1 MKNLRIKKLDL
12 YMLKNFLGLFLM
24 TFFICAFILLM
35 QFMWM
40 HVKDLVGKG
49 IGLSILAEFFIYA
62 FCSVVP
68 LALPL
73 AILLASLMSF
83 GNLGER
89 FELTAMKSAG
99 ISLYR
104 IMRPLIF
111 TVALI
116 SCGAFYFSNN
126 VLPVSQTKLWAL
138 IFSLRQK
145 SPEMEIPEG
154 EFYDG
159 IPGYNLYVSHKD
171 HKTAML
177 YDMMI
182 YDYSEGFQNAK
193 LMVADSGKIYF
204 TEDKK
209 YLILKL
215 FNGESFENLD
225 QQQTR
230 ATDSRQR
237 IPYRR
242 ETYSMKSIMIDF
254 STEFERF
261 DESILQDQHVAKNVS
276 QLMESIDS
284 VKVLAHERSREQAT
298 EMINTK
304 YFGRDRRTPQEMP
317 ALEEEQRETHDIDS
331 LMASLLPHQRVT
343 AMQVALDKAKAQAD
357 QFEYNAILLDEFKRY
372 VRKHEVE
379 LHRKFT
385 LAFAC
390 LIFFFIGAPLGAIIR
405 KGGMGAPVVISV
417 VMFIIYYIIDN
428 TGYKMAREALWPCWA
443 GMWLSS
449 FVLLPIGVFLT
460 YKATHDSALF
470 NPEAWIKIWEQGCRK
485 LRRALAP
492 VRRRLEPYTRP
503 IRRKLRPYWLRIKA
517 FFAPLMRR
525 IQAIRER
532 REQRRKLRELER
544 QTQ

>member
-1 MKNLRIKKLDL
+1 MNFRLKKLDV

-49 IGLSILAEFFIYA
+49 IELSILAEFFIYA
-62 FCSVVP
+62 FCTVVP

-99 ISLYR
+99 ISLFR
-104 IMRPLIF
+104 IMRPLI
-111 TVALI
+111 VAVGLV
-116 SCGAFYFSNN
+116 SCGAFFFSNN

-154 EFYDG
+154 EFYAG
-159 IPGYNLYVSHKD
+159 IPGYNIFVDHKD
-171 HKTAML
+171 HQTAML

-193 LMVADSGKIYF
+193 LMVADSGRLYF
-204 TEDKK
+204 TADKK

-215 FNGESFENLD
+215 YSGESFENLD
-225 QQQTR
+225 QQQAK
-230 ATDSRQR
+230 ATDTKKR

-242 ETYSMKSIMIDF
+242 ETYSMKSIMINF
-254 STEFERF
+254 STEFERL
-261 DESILQDQHVAKNVS
+261 DESILQDQHVSKNVV
-276 QLMESIDS
+276 QLVESIDS
-284 VKVLAHERSREQAT
+284 VRVLAHERSRTQSED
-298 EMINTK
+298 MLNNK
-304 YFGRDRRTPQEMP
+304 YFARDRKSPRVLDP
-317 ALEEEQRETHDIDS
+317 LVEETKDNYDIDS
-331 LMASLLPHQRVT
+331 LYLTLPPRNRVQ
-343 AMQVALDKAKAQAD
+343 AMQVALDKAKAMAD
-357 QFEYNAILLDEFKRY
+357 QFEYNAIMLDEFKRY

-470 NPEAWIKIWEQGCRK
+470 NPEAWIKMWEDFSRKMRPFIRKALVRMKPLIRFLTPFWSKLQPFFSRVLLFMCR
-485 LRRALAP
+485 LRTRLA
-492 VRRRLEPYTRP
+492 RILY
-503 IRRKLRPYWLRIKA
+503 IRKKA
-517 FFAPLMRR
+517 S
-525 IQAIRER
+525 
-532 REQRRKLRELER
+532 
-544 QTQ
+544 